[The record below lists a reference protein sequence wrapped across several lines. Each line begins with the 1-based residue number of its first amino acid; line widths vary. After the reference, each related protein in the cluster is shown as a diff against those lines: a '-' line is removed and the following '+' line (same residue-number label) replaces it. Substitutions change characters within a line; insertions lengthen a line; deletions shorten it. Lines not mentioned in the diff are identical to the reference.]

1 MGACGDVHQLF
12 ADRWIDCRL
21 HGFSCWHCW
30 QASQRE
36 ALPDD
41 RKNVNWLTIKAKL
54 FALGATVLTVAA
66 FFLRL
71 KIVTAQ
77 RDKARKRAD
86 AEAARA
92 DQAEDIAEAD
102 EKIEA
107 KYSDLQRESKRDI
120 KAKRMPDNIRNR
132 NKRLWYNATRAV
144 KSSATADI
152 LSIRRDSVVTN
163 SNTSTRRNQF

>member
-1 MGACGDVHQLF
+1 M
-12 ADRWIDCRL
+12 
-21 HGFSCWHCW
+21 
-30 QASQRE
+30 
-36 ALPDD
+36 
-41 RKNVNWLTIKAKL
+41 NWLSIKAKL

-102 EKIEA
+102 AEIEA
-107 KYSDLQRESKRDI
+107 KYSDLERESKRDI
-120 KAKRMPDNIRNR
+120 KAKRMPSNIRNR
-132 NKRLWYNATRAV
+132 NKRL
-144 KSSATADI
+144 
-152 LSIRRDSVVTN
+152 
-163 SNTSTRRNQF
+163 